1 MPGREAQRLL
11 QSYEFEQNVRASCE
25 PFQSLA
31 APAAL
36 GKPAKPDPGT
46 VLMAATGVTFELPR
60 EPVTGGYSPSSPKFG
75 ADFLE

>member
-46 VLMAATGVTFELPR
+46 VLMAATGVTFELLR